1 MGGKGDRSF
10 PFDFVFFGTQFQMA
24 TVQCCGHRFE
34 NISAVL
40 FDKDGT
46 LANVEDYL
54 CELGHAR
61 IRQIAQVVPDVAED
75 IAIALGISER
85 KVSPTGIMAV
95 ASRKETEIAAAAYV
109 AATGRGWVD
118 SLRLVAA
125 AFERA
130 KLQRPQMEQTPL
142 LSGGRSLIKQMKAT
156 GIKIGIVSADAHL
169 AVGKFIEYY
178 DLAPDIDWY
187 CGASVAMPAKTAPDF
202 LTYACTALRSLPERT
217 LLIGDSA
224 SDLAIAQQGA
234 AGFLGMVGG
243 WSSPPSLPD
252 GEITFD
258 QLSQV
263 ECFD

>member
-1 MGGKGDRSF
+1 
-10 PFDFVFFGTQFQMA
+10 MA
-24 TVQCCGHRFE
+24 TVQCCGHTFE

-54 CELGHAR
+54 CDLGYER
-61 IRQIAQVVPDVAED
+61 IRQIEQVVPGVGEN
-75 IAIALGISER
+75 IAIALGLSAR
-85 KVSPTGIMAV
+85 KVNPTGIMAV
-95 ASRKETEIAAAAYV
+95 ASRRETEIAAAAYV
-109 AATGRGWVD
+109 AATGRGWIE
-118 SLRLVAA
+118 SLKIVTE
-125 AFERA
+125 AFGRANLPQIER
-130 KLQRPQMEQTPL
+130 TPL
-142 LSGGRSLIKQMKAT
+142 ISGGRSLIKQLKAT

-187 CGASVAMPAKTAPDF
+187 CGASIAMPAKTAPDF
-202 LTYACTALRSLPERT
+202 LKYACTALRSRPERT

-224 SDLAIAQQGA
+224 ADLAIARQGA

>member
-1 MGGKGDRSF
+1 
-10 PFDFVFFGTQFQMA
+10 MA
-24 TVQCCGHRFE
+24 TVQCCGHTFE

-46 LANVEDYL
+46 LASVEDYL
-54 CELGHAR
+54 CNLGHER
-61 IRQIAQVVPDVAED
+61 IRQIARTVPGVAAD
-75 IAIALGISER
+75 IASALGVGAG
-85 KVSPTGIMAV
+85 KVDPAGIMAV
-95 ASRKETEIAAAAYV
+95 ASRKETEVAAAAYV
-109 AATGRGWVD
+109 AATGRGWIE
-118 SLRLVAA
+118 SLEIVAD
-125 AFERA
+125 AFNRA
-130 KLQRPQMEQTPL
+130 KLQLPSQIDRTPL
-142 LSGGRSLIKQMKAT
+142 IADGRSLIKRMKTT
-156 GIKIGIVSADAHL
+156 GIKIGIVSADTHL

-187 CGASVAMPAKTAPDF
+187 CGASIAMPAKTAPDF
-202 LTYACTALRSLPERT
+202 LRYACTALRSRPEQT

-224 SDLAIAQQGA
+224 ADLAIAKQGA

-243 WSSPPSLPD
+243 WSSPPSLPE